1 MKQACITY
9 LLESDKDAR
18 MSDNRFKIVFDG
30 ALLPGVESTTAK
42 LNLAEL
48 FKSDVEAIEK
58 LFTGRPVAL
67 KRDLSHPDAET
78 YLTALKNTGIDAR
91 IEAEQPVA
99 FSLAETHETDSA
111 RSDVSSAAA
120 SPYAPP
126 RATVG
131 DNLPEFSTLKVFT
144 VNGRIGRLRF
154 LAWTLVLSLA
164 MFAIVGALFTVG
176 LGIAAASPTAAIIIG
191 SLLGFV
197 VLVASVWISVQI
209 TVQRLHDL
217 GWSGWLWFLNL
228 VPIVGSIF
236 PILLIVL
243 PGNAGANQ
251 YGAPPPRNSTAV
263 KVLATL
269 WLALLPL
276 IFAAMVMLAMSGY
289 LDQLE
294 SSVDSGYE
302 SSSMT
307 TDEDADQSVI
317 AGEEDAQ
324 SADDAAEPV
333 DSPEE

>member
-1 MKQACITY
+1 
-9 LLESDKDAR
+9 

-48 FKSDVEAIEK
+48 FKSEVEAIEK

-67 KRDLSHPDAET
+67 KRDLSRPDAET
-78 YLTALKNTGIDAR
+78 YLAALKNAGVDAR

-99 FSLAETHETDSA
+99 FNLAETHETGSGA
-111 RSDVSSAAA
+111 SDFSRPAT

-126 RATVG
+126 RAAVG
-131 DNLPEFSTLKVFT
+131 DDLPEFSTLNVFT

-164 MFAIVGALFTVG
+164 LFAIVGALFTVG
-176 LGIAAASPTAAIIIG
+176 VGIAAASPTAAIIIG
-191 SLLGFV
+191 SLLGLV
-197 VLVASVWISVQI
+197 LLVASVWMSVLI

-269 WLALLPL
+269 WLAMLPL
-276 IFAAMVMLAMSGY
+276 IFAAAVMLAMGGY

-294 SSVDSGYE
+294 TSVDSDYE
-302 SSSMT
+302 SSSMS
-307 TDEDADQSVI
+307 TDEETDQSVI
-317 AGEEDAQ
+317 AGEEDVQ

-333 DSPEE
+333 DSPQE

>member
-1 MKQACITY
+1 
-9 LLESDKDAR
+9 

-30 ALLPGVESTTAK
+30 ALLPGVELTTAK

-48 FKSDVEAIEK
+48 FKSDVEAVDK

-67 KRDLSHPDAET
+67 KRDLSHADAET
-78 YLTALKNTGIDAR
+78 YLQALKNTGIDAR

-99 FSLAETHETDSA
+99 FSLAETHETNTGSS
-111 RSDVSSAAA
+111 SDYNRPAE

-144 VNGRIGRLRF
+144 VDGRIGRLRF
-154 LAWTLVLSLA
+154 LAWTLVLTVAILAVAGVSL
-164 MFAIVGALFTVG
+164 FVG
-176 LGIAAASPTAAIIIG
+176 LGIAAASSSAAVIIG
-191 SLLGFV
+191 FLVGIV
-197 VLVASVWISVQI
+197 ALVASVWVSVQI

-217 GWSGWLWFLNL
+217 GWSGWLWFLHL
-228 VPIVGSIF
+228 VPFVGSIF
-236 PILLIVL
+236 PILLVVL

-263 KVLATL
+263 KILSVL
-269 WLALLPL
+269 WLAFIPL
-276 IFAAMVMLAMSGY
+276 VFVLGISLGMSGY

-294 SSVDSGYE
+294 TGVDSNYD
-302 SSSMT
+302 SSSIT
-307 TDEDADQSVI
+307 SDEAGDQGVI
-317 AGEEDAQ
+317 IDEEPPQ
-324 SADDAAEPV
+324 SADDTAKPV